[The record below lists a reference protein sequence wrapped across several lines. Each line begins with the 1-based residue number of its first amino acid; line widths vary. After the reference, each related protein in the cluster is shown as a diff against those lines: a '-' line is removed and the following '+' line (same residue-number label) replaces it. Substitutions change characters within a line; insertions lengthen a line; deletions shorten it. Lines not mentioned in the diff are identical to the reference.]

1 MRQRS
6 GNADK
11 RGRLAAPA
19 LSDKLQPKGRVE
31 IWICKGSPKLLFGNA
46 IGLGAGG
53 MPIYDKA
60 DFSFDGCLVGRKLDV
75 MNIIV
80 NQGKDASISCL
91 ATGQQQPVLRMA
103 IGDRG
108 TLASDP
114 TVPKVPLAT
123 QTALFNEIYRADID
137 ALVVNIG
144 TPTVHQVQFLKTF
157 NATSIPLSAFSNQ
170 ANPVVN
176 EVGLITAPAGGGLN
190 PFPRLPVSSPALP
203 VNDELLFSIRTFK
216 SFPFEAANDIALA
229 IRYTIF
235 QE

>member
-1 MRQRS
+1 MRQR
-6 GNADK
+6 GGDTHK
-11 RGRLAAPA
+11 RGRLAAPV

-31 IWICKGSPKLLFGNA
+31 IWICKGSPKLIVGNA
-46 IGLGAGG
+46 VSPGAGG
-53 MPIYDKA
+53 SPIYDSA
-60 DFSFDGCLVGRKLDV
+60 DFNFDGCLVGRKLDV

-80 NQGKDASISCL
+80 NQGKDASITAIAS
-91 ATGQQQPVLRMA
+91 GQQNPVLRMA

-108 TLASDP
+108 TLASDS

-123 QTALFNEIYRADID
+123 QTALFNEIYRADVD
-137 ALVVNIG
+137 AVVINVG

-157 NATSIPLSAFSNQ
+157 NAVNIPLSAFSNQ
-170 ANPVVN
+170 ASPVVN

-190 PFPRLPVSSPALP
+190 PFPRAPVSAPALP
-203 VNDELLFSIRTFK
+203 VADERLFSIRTFK